1 MAFFCFSDLQDAP
14 QFSAAIMPGLFFK
27 KKIGSEALAGL
38 ELVSQTDFDIL
49 AIILSYLPKGGC
61 DFRNRPMCLA

>member
-1 MAFFCFSDLQDAP
+1 MGGFFAFLIFRMHPNSVLQ
-14 QFSAAIMPGLFFK
+14 LCLVYFFF
-27 KKIGSEALAGL
+27 KIGSEALAGL